1 MKTTRREILMFTGG
15 SAVGVLFTP
24 VPWRLITDTALWS
37 ESWPGIPKPARGEI
51 RARYTNCSLC
61 TAGCAV
67 RARCVGDQPVSLA
80 GVPGHP
86 LTRGALCA
94 FGLAGHHL
102 PYHPA
107 RLKHGPVEEAAAAVA
122 DGIAKCRPAE
132 HVVTLDLRPGRTASW
147 TYRRAMAAIGN
158 GRYVALSHSLGG
170 PVAVDLA
177 AARTVLSLG
186 VPVLDGWGT
195 PGNVM
200 AARAGFRLI
209 QAEAVESR
217 TASMADLWLRIR
229 PGSEDAL
236 AEGLA
241 GTMTP
246 AAAAEA
252 TGIPEAQIVSVA
264 GELAQNGPVL
274 VLGTSRLASTGH
286 TIVARRETPVPA
298 EWRKAAPVTDLA
310 ALADGS
316 VRVLII
322 DESAPGEY
330 LPWNAIA
337 RKLVSDNPVVVALAS
352 SRDGYG
358 RHAKYVLPVGVYP
371 EVADDIPPAVDSVAA
386 TFRIAA
392 PLVAA
397 PAGVVKPEEFVA
409 KAAGLAI
416 GDTLR
421 ERADAIHETGRGSLF
436 TYADG
441 KLVAVKDV
449 SAGDFWKALNAG
461 GCWMDAVEN
470 RSLTVAARTGRA
482 ARIGE
487 RDSAATQ
494 PPAAET
500 PELPLV
506 VVLSHELTPLSPL
519 LSKMYRE
526 SNLRLGPNRAALN
539 PSCGLADGTQ
549 ASLRTTL
556 GKCAVEVILDAGV
569 PPGVVQLTAWPAVL
583 DLCGTGARAKVV
595 RA

>member
-1 MKTTRREILMFTGG
+1 MKTTRREILMFAGG
-15 SAVGVLFTP
+15 STVGVLFTP
-24 VPWRLITDTALWS
+24 APWRLITDTALWS
-37 ESWPGIPKPARGEI
+37 ENWPGIPKPARGEI

-67 RARCVGDQPVSLA
+67 RARCVGDQPVALA

-94 FGLAGHHL
+94 FGLAGHQL
-102 PYHPA
+102 PYYPA
-107 RLKHGPVEEAAAAVA
+107 RLKHGPAQEAAAAVA
-122 DGIAKCRPAE
+122 DGIAQCRPAE

-158 GRYVALSHSLGG
+158 GCYVAVSQSLGG

-252 TGIPEAQIVSVA
+252 TGIPEAQIVAVA

-274 VLGTSRLASTGH
+274 VLGSSRLASTGH

-330 LPWNAIA
+330 VPWNAIG
-337 RKLVSDNPVVVALAS
+337 RKLVPDNPVVVTLAS

-371 EVADDIPPAVDSVAA
+371 EIADDIPPAVDSVAA
-386 TFRIAA
+386 TFRIAT

-397 PAGVVKPEEFVA
+397 LEGVVKPEEFVA

-436 TYADG
+436 TYADA
-441 KLVAVKDV
+441 KSVAVKDV

-461 GCWMDAVEN
+461 GCWMDAVDEVEK
-470 RSLTVAARTGRA
+470 RSLTVAP
-482 ARIGE
+482 RIG
-487 RDSAATQ
+487 AAT
-494 PPAAET
+494 PVAEN

-506 VVLSHELTPLSPL
+506 VMLSHELTPASPL

-539 PSCGLADGTQ
+539 PSCGLGDGTQ
-549 ASLRTTL
+549 ATLQTAL

-583 DLCGTGARAKVV
+583 DLVGPGARAKVV

>member
-1 MKTTRREILMFTGG
+1 
-15 SAVGVLFTP
+15 
-24 VPWRLITDTALWS
+24 
-37 ESWPGIPKPARGEI
+37 
-51 RARYTNCSLC
+51 
-61 TAGCAV
+61 
-67 RARCVGDQPVSLA
+67 
-80 GVPGHP
+80 
-86 LTRGALCA
+86 
-94 FGLAGHHL
+94 
-102 PYHPA
+102 
-107 RLKHGPVEEAAAAVA
+107 
-122 DGIAKCRPAE
+122 
-132 HVVTLDLRPGRTASW
+132 
-147 TYRRAMAAIGN
+147 MAALKN
-158 GRYVALSHSLGG
+158 GRYVTVSHSLGG

-177 AARTVLSLG
+177 EARTVLSLG

-252 TGIPEAQIVSVA
+252 TGIPEAQILAVA

-274 VLGTSRLASTGH
+274 VLGTSRLPSTGH
-286 TIVARRETPVPA
+286 TVVARRETPVPA
-298 EWRKAAPVTDLA
+298 AWRKAAPFTDLA
-310 ALADGS
+310 ALPDGS

-337 RKLVSDNPVVVALAS
+337 RKLVPDNPVVVALAS

-409 KAAGLAI
+409 KAAGLPI
-416 GDTLR
+416 GDTLH
-421 ERADAIHETGRGSLF
+421 ERADAIHATGRGSLF
-436 TYADG
+436 TYADA
-441 KLVAVKDV
+441 KSLAVKDV
-449 SAGDFWKALNAG
+449 GAGDFWKALNAG
-461 GCWMDAVEN
+461 GCWMDTVDEVEN
-470 RSLTVAARTGRA
+470 RSLTVAARIGA
-482 ARIGE
+482 AR
-487 RDSAATQ
+487 DTAAT
-494 PPAAET
+494 PSPAAEN

-539 PSCGLADGTQ
+539 PSCGLEDGTQ
-549 ASLRTTL
+549 ATL
-556 GKCAVEVILDAGV
+556 KTAVGKCAVEVVLDAGV

-583 DLCGTGARAKVV
+583 DLAAPGARAKVV